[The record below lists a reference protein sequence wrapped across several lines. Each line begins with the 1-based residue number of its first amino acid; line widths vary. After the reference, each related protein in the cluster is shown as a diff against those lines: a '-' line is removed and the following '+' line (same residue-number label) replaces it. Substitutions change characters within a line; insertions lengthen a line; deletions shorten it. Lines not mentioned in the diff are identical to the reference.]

1 MCQNFLIVFLAGI
14 LSACASKSSKIEA
27 NYVSP
32 LMYASYDCE
41 MLTGEYARLIQ
52 RSNAVNKKQDDVA
65 SNDGVATGVGL
76 IVFWPALFFIDNDDM
91 REEVAQLKGK
101 VIAVEQASVQKKC
114 MSLSTQ
120 MNADKDASKEA
131 LKNAK

>member
-1 MCQNFLIVFLAGI
+1 MCKNFLIVLLAGI
-14 LSACASKSSKIEA
+14 LSACASKSSKIDA

-52 RSNAVNKKQDDVA
+52 RSNSVNKKQDDVA
-65 SNDGVATGVGL
+65 SKDGVATGVGL
-76 IVFWPALFFIDNDDM
+76 VLFWPALFFIDNDDM
-91 REEVAQLKGK
+91 REEVAQLKGE

-114 MSLSTQ
+114 LSLSTQ
-120 MNADKDASKEA
+120 MDEDREASKEA